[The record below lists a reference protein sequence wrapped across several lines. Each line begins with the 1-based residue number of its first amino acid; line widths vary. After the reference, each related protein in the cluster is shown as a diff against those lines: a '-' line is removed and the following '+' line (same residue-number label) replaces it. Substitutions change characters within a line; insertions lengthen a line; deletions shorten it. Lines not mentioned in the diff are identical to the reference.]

1 MFEPD
6 PASDL
11 PFVGINMVASVD
23 GKATLGG
30 RVGALTSPDDQ
41 AELHALRAEAD
52 AVLVGASTVRREGYG
67 RLLPDEL
74 QEERAARGLSREPL
88 LCIASASLRID
99 PDVDALAETGPRP
112 LLLLTS
118 SGGRLPGDPARVEYV
133 QGSAPEGG
141 LEFGPLLRRLKAE
154 HGVEKV
160 VCEGG
165 PTLNGALFAEGLVDA
180 VFLSVSPWVAGAGE
194 SLTIVAGAPLRE
206 PVRLRLA
213 SAAEVNGLALLRY
226 VVER

>member
-6 PASDL
+6 PGSDR

-52 AVLVGASTVRREGYG
+52 AVLVGASTVRSEGYG
-67 RLLPDEL
+67 RLLPDDL
-74 QEERAARGLSREPL
+74 QEERAARGLRREPL

-99 PDVDALAETGPRP
+99 PDVDALADGGPRP
-112 LLLLTS
+112 LLVLTS
-118 SGGRLPGDPARVEYV
+118 SDGRLPGDPPGVEYI
-133 QGSAPEGG
+133 QGDTREGR
-141 LEFGPLLRRLKAE
+141 LEFASLLRRLKAE

-160 VCEGG
+160 MCEGG
-165 PTLNGALFAEGLVDA
+165 PTLNGTLFAEGLVDA
-180 VFLSVSPWVAGAGE
+180 VFLTMSPWVAGAGE
-194 SLTIVAGAPLRE
+194 SLTIVAGPPLPE
-206 PVRLRLA
+206 PVRLRFV
-213 SAAEVNGLALLRY
+213 AAGEVNGMALLRY
-226 VVER
+226 RVES

>member
-1 MFEPD
+1 MFEAD
-6 PASDL
+6 PQRDL
-11 PFVGINMVASVD
+11 PFLGINMVASVD

-30 RVGALTSPDDQ
+30 RVGALTSADDQ

-74 QEERAARGLSREPL
+74 REDREARGLPREPL

-99 PDVDALAETGPRP
+99 PDVDALRETGPRP
-112 LLLLTS
+112 LLVLTS
-118 SGGRLPGDPARVEYV
+118 ADGRLPGDPAEVEYL
-133 QGSAPEGG
+133 QGHATDGR
-141 LEFGPLLRRLKAE
+141 LEFAPLLRRLKAE
-154 HGVEKV
+154 HGVGKV

-165 PTLNGALFAEGLVDA
+165 PTLNGTLFAEGLVDA
-180 VFLSVSPWVAGAGE
+180 VFLSVSPWIAGAGE

-206 PVRLRLA
+206 PVRLRLG

-226 VVER
+226 QVER